1 MSSSVSAISDLIGR
15 EYKEGF
21 VTDVETDTFPPG
33 LDEEVI
39 RALSTKK
46 NEPEF
51 MLDWRL
57 SAFQR
62 W

>member
-21 VTDVETDTFPPG
+21 VTEVETDTFPPG
-33 LDEEVI
+33 LDEDVI

-46 NEPEF
+46 NEPKI
-51 MLDWRL
+51 
-57 SAFQR
+57 S
-62 W
+62 